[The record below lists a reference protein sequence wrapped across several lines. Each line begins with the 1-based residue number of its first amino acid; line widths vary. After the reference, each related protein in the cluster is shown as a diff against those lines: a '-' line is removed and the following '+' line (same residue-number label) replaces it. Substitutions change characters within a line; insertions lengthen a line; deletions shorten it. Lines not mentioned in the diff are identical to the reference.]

1 MEKYDGLKLTP
12 LFWSEISSSYLLK
25 VILEEHDDIAKD
37 FIKKFLGL
45 SVDGAIK
52 IDREQPLLDKGSIDL
67 LVNFESKSINTYVLV
82 EVKVHDYASA
92 TRGQINTYYSA
103 ALDKFKE
110 SDVYFIYLTQFNRSN
125 FPDKGFELPM
135 TIMEFEDGEKNAGKY
150 KNRLKHV
157 SWQEWNSFIKEYK
170 GVFTKEEDIMLYLQ
184 ETWVTAKCEDDL
196 NKKKSNVGERDIS
209 HYFGGLY
216 EKLISELNFGKTR
229 DTQKRTILE
238 IDLSRCSTDEFNK
251 IFGVIKELSDSK
263 NIDKNVTK
271 NSEDLTL
278 NAARE
283 FLNRLVQDQSQWGLL
298 SFYSSLFNLINEKK
312 YLRLHGTGAS
322 GFSIK
327 IRVKEKGEISLC
339 TLWCSNKNIIEFA
352 LKR

>member
-1 MEKYDGLKLTP
+1 MEKYNGLKLTP
-12 LFWSEISSSYLLK
+12 LFWSEISSSYLVK
-25 VILEEHDDIAKD
+25 VILEEQDDIAKD
-37 FIKKFLGL
+37 FINKFLDL
-45 SVDGAIK
+45 EVDGAIK
-52 IDREQPLLDKGSIDL
+52 INREQPLLDKGSIDIL
-67 LVNFESKSINTYVLV
+67 INFESKGINTYVLV

-92 TRGQINTYYSA
+92 TRGQIKTYYSA

-110 SDVYFIYLTQFNRSN
+110 ADIYFIYLTQFNRNN
-125 FPDKGFELPM
+125 FPAEGFESPM
-135 TIMEFEDGEKNAGKY
+135 TIIEFEDAEKNVGRY

-157 SWQEWNSFIKEYK
+157 SWQEWSSFIKEYK
-170 GVFTKEEDIMLYLQ
+170 GLFTNEEDLMLYLQ

-196 NKKKSNVGERDIS
+196 NKKKTNVGERDIS
-209 HYFGGLY
+209 HYFGDLY

-238 IDLSRCSTDEFNK
+238 IDLSQCSMAEFRK
-251 IFGVIKELSDSK
+251 IFSVIKGLSDSE

-271 NSEDLTL
+271 NSEDFTL

-283 FLNRLVQDQSQWGLL
+283 FLNKLVQDQSQWGLL

-322 GFSIK
+322 GFSIRLR
-327 IRVKEKGEISLC
+327 IKEKGEISLC
-339 TLWCSNKNIIEFA
+339 TLWCSNKDIIEFA